1 MKTKE
6 AKTRN
11 RGVTLIALVV
21 TIIVLLILAGVTISA
36 LSGDNGILQ
45 NAGKAKE
52 ETEQAEKEEIKK
64 LNMLEAATNFQ
75 NKEYKDGK
83 GNIATIPAGF
93 AVSQVSGENIIDE
106 GLVIIDSKGNEFVWI
121 PVNNINEMAMC
132 INSSDDSTCDLVIE
146 NNELVCKTHD
156 SKEICGKLYATISGE
171 NFDANRPNLVYKEN
185 EGKREP
191 DLLNVNDNE
200 DKEYLS
206 DIGYDT
212 DSFMKEI
219 KSEYIEMIKSVKKY
233 KGFYVGRYETSN
245 DGENVAS
252 KKNCKSLNAENAS
265 MWYGL
270 YAKQKTYQTDSVQGG
285 MIWGS
290 QYDAMM
296 RWMDD
301 DTTATTD
308 INTPDLT
315 SGTRN
320 LTTITGSNEDDKI
333 KNVYDLYGSV
343 HEWTLEADGTG
354 GRVLRG
360 GYFDS
365 AYSPSVRGNSY
376 PDNKTINIGS
386 RITLYIK

>member
-1 MKTKE
+1 
-6 AKTRN
+6 
-11 RGVTLIALVV
+11 
-21 TIIVLLILAGVTISA
+21 
-36 LSGDNGILQ
+36 
-45 NAGKAKE
+45 
-52 ETEQAEKEEIKK
+52 
-64 LNMLEAATNFQ
+64 
-75 NKEYKDGK
+75 
-83 GNIATIPAGF
+83 
-93 AVSQVSGENIIDE
+93 
-106 GLVIIDSKGNEFVWI
+106 
-121 PVNNINEMAMC
+121 
-132 INSSDDSTCDLVIE
+132 
-146 NNELVCKTHD
+146 
-156 SKEICGKLYATISGE
+156 
-171 NFDANRPNLVYKEN
+171 
-185 EGKREP
+185 
-191 DLLNVNDNE
+191 
-200 DKEYLS
+200 
-206 DIGYDT
+206 
-212 DSFMKEI
+212 
-219 KSEYIEMIKSVKKY
+219 
-233 KGFYVGRYETSN
+233 
-245 DGENVAS
+245 
-252 KKNCKSLNAENAS
+252 